1 MSEYNTGLY
10 PHFDRSSFSR
20 LPQIPSTEHMKKAS
34 MRLKKT
40 GKTKK
45 CNRGQAISQ
54 RSLPDDEVFLQPWFV
69 PKKTFLTMRS
79 LLPNCHLMK
88 FKFYFQDYGCLRCGR
103 HDQIYGSNALCERC
117 NHIIRW
123 RLISC
128 LRRRFKKIGVTLADG
143 PIESYLRLPVKNVR
157 KIRVPLSAKA

>member
-1 MSEYNTGLY
+1 
-10 PHFDRSSFSR
+10 
-20 LPQIPSTEHMKKAS
+20 
-34 MRLKKT
+34 MRRKTT
-40 GKTKK
+40 GKTEK
-45 CNRGQAISQ
+45 CNRGQTSSQ

-103 HDQIYGSNALCERC
+103 RDQIYGSNALCERC
-117 NHIIRW
+117 NHIVRW
-123 RLISC
+123 RLIFC

-143 PIESYLRLPVKNVR
+143 PIELYLRLPVKNVR
-157 KIRVPLSAKA
+157 KIRVPLSTKA